1 MMVGAG
7 LTIHIERFERVNKIG
22 KYVRSFILI
31 LLGTSLSALAY
42 TQLIIP
48 NRMLSGG
55 VGGLSL
61 LINHLTG
68 WSTGTLVLLI
78 NIPILIL
85 GYRKIGGKFIGLTII
100 AVLSFSFLLDLFPTA
115 VTVNDQLLAAVFGGA
130 LNGLGLALVLKA
142 GGSTGGTDIIGVI
155 LNRRYSLSMG
165 EVMLAFNGLIVAG
178 SALIFDLTSALYTLI
193 TMFVT
198 SRALDAIQHTRDRK
212 TALIITKESDK
223 IATAIHEQLHRGVTF
238 LQGEGSYQHGQ
249 RKVIMCVLT
258 RFEIAQLKEIVLK
271 EDPQAF
277 MTISDTNEVIG
288 RFQGYS
294 PFKRVMGQ

>member
-1 MMVGAG
+1 MVGAG

-212 TALIITKESDK
+212 TALIITQESDK

-277 MTISDTNEVIG
+277 MTISDTNEVVG

>member
-1 MMVGAG
+1 MDTGDKSR
-7 LTIHIERFERVNKIG
+7 ERFERVKKVVG
-22 KYVRSFILI
+22 TYLRSFVLI

-61 LINHLTG
+61 LINRLTG
-68 WSTGTLVLLI
+68 WPTSILVLLI

-85 GYRKIGGKFIGLTII
+85 GYRKIGGKFIGLTIM
-100 AVLSFSFLLDLFPTA
+100 AVLSFSLLLDLFPTA
-115 VTVNDQLLAAVFGGA
+115 ITVNDQLLAAVFGGA

-142 GGSTGGTDIIGVI
+142 GGSTGGTDVIGVI

-165 EVMLAFNGLIVAG
+165 EVMLAFNGLIVAA

-198 SRALDAIQHTRDRK
+198 SRAVDALQHTRDRK
-212 TALIITKESDK
+212 TALIITEESDK
-223 IATAIHEQLHRGVTF
+223 IAAAIHEELHRGVTF
-238 LQGEGSYQHGQ
+238 LQGEGAYQHGQ

-258 RFEIAQLKEIVLK
+258 RFEIAQLKEIVLR

-294 PFKRVMGQ
+294 PFKRIIGQ

>member
-85 GYRKIGGKFIGLTII
+85 GYRKIGGKFIGLTIV

-212 TALIITKESDK
+212 TALIITQESDK

-277 MTISDTNEVIG
+277 MTISDTNEVVG

>member
-1 MMVGAG
+1 MMLGASFNVSR
-7 LTIHIERFERVNKIG
+7 ERLNRVNQIKKLI
-22 KYVRSFILI
+22 RSVILV

-48 NRMLSGG
+48 NRMLAGG
-55 VGGLSL
+55 VGGVSL
-61 LINHLTG
+61 IINRLTG
-68 WSTGTLVLLI
+68 WPTGTLLLLI

-85 GYRKIGGKFIGLTII
+85 GYRKIGGRFIGLTIL
-100 AVLSFSFLLDLFPTA
+100 AVLSFSLLLDVIPTS
-115 VTVNDQLLAAVFGGA
+115 VTLDDLLLASVFGGA
-130 LNGLGLALVLKA
+130 LHGLGLALVLKA

-165 EVMLAFNGLIVAG
+165 EVMLAFNALIIFA
-178 SALIFDLTSALYTLI
+178 SALLFDLTSALYTLI

-198 SRALDAIQHTRDRK
+198 SRALDAMQNTKDRK
-212 TALIITKESDK
+212 TALIITIEPQLIS
-223 IATAIHEQLHRGVTF
+223 AQIHAQLGRGVTF

-288 RFQGYS
+288 RFQDFS
-294 PFKRVMGQ
+294 PFRRTTG

>member
-1 MMVGAG
+1 MSQ
-7 LTIHIERFERVNKIG
+7 IKKFI
-22 KYVRSFILI
+22 RSVILI

-55 VGGLSL
+55 VGGVSL
-61 LINHLTG
+61 IINRLTDWPVG
-68 WSTGTLVLLI
+68 ILLLLI
-78 NIPILIL
+78 NIPILVL
-85 GYRKIGGKFIGLTII
+85 GYRKIGGRFIGLTII
-100 AVLSFSFLLDLFPTA
+100 AVLSFSLLLDVFPTS
-115 VTVNDQLLAAVFGGA
+115 VTLNDLLLASVFGGA
-130 LNGLGLALVLKA
+130 LHGLGLALVLKA

-165 EVMLAFNGLIVAG
+165 EVMLAFNALIIFA
-178 SALIFDLTSALYTLI
+178 SALLFDLTSALYTLI

-198 SRALDAIQHTRDRK
+198 SRALDAIQNTRDRK
-212 TALIITKESDK
+212 TALIITMKSEQ
-223 IATAIHEQLHRGVTF
+223 IATQIHDQLGRGVTF

-277 MTISDTNEVIG
+277 MTVSDTNEVIG
-288 RFQGYS
+288 RFQDFS
-294 PFKRVMGQ
+294 PFRRTAS

>member
-212 TALIITKESDK
+212 TALIITQESDK

-277 MTISDTNEVIG
+277 MTISDTNEVVG

>member
-1 MMVGAG
+1 M
-7 LTIHIERFERVNKIG
+7 NKIG

-212 TALIITKESDK
+212 TALIITQESDK

-277 MTISDTNEVIG
+277 MTISDTNEVVG

>member
-277 MTISDTNEVIG
+277 MTISDTNEVVG